1 MRVYADLF
9 FALNAGADWALLAV
23 AGILSGGTLEVRHHL
38 LLGALIF
45 VSGTGLLVWVTGS
58 SEAGS

>member
-1 MRVYADLF
+1 MGRVWLK
-9 FALNAGADWALLAV
+9 LGMALLAV